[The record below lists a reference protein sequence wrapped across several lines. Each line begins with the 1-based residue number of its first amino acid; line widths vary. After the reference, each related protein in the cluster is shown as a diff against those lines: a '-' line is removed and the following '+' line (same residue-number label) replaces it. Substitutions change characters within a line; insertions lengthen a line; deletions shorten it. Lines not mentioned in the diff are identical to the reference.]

1 MTPISRIDLLAR
13 RRLPTAGLVLAALA
27 VLVTGWQVQ
36 LTLNAYDSLQ
46 GHRAGLG
53 ALQRPRAAPAPTMTA
68 EDSRR
73 HVKIEALA
81 KYLALPWDDLLGRIE
96 RFHPRGATLS
106 RLDIDAGT
114 HQVALV
120 GHVPSVDL
128 IGTYLRAAEA
138 DTRLSGVVLR
148 EHARTPDVQDGGFD
162 FGLGAEWVDSAAAD
176 SEGSG
181 LSNRTATAAQAREVR
196 P

>member
-1 MTPISRIDLLAR
+1 MTPIFRIDLLAR
-13 RRLPTAGLVLAALA
+13 RRLPTAGLALAAVA

-53 ALQRPRAAPAPTMTA
+53 ALQRPRTASTSTMSA

-81 KYLALPWDDLLGRIE
+81 QYLALPWDDLLGRIE
-96 RFHPRGATLS
+96 RLQPKGATLS

-120 GHVPSVDL
+120 GHVPKAEL
-128 IGTYLRAAEA
+128 IGQYLRAAEA
-138 DTRLSGVVLR
+138 DTRLSGVVLH
-148 EHARTPDVQDGGFD
+148 EHARTPDVQNGGFD
-162 FGLGAEWVDSAAAD
+162 FGLGAEWVDSAAVASD
-176 SEGSG
+176 AWGPAS
-181 LSNRTATAAQAREVR
+181 RAATATQGREVL